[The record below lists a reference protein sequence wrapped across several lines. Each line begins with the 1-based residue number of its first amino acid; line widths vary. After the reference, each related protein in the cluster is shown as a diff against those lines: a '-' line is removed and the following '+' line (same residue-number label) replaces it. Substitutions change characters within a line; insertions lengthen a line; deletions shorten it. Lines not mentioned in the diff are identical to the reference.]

1 MTRRPTAITAGRPRC
16 DRGSAT
22 AELVL
27 IMPVLVLML
36 MFLVL
41 CYRISDAKLRLADAA
56 HQAARAASIARTPT
70 QAVTDAQAT
79 AQSAL
84 ADAGVTC
91 EHLTVDTDPAG
102 LTPGGLVHV
111 TITCTTRLDDLA
123 VLAVPGSA
131 ALHASATSPV
141 DLFGDQLGQAS

>member
-1 MTRRPTAITAGRPRC
+1 MAGR

-27 IMPVLVLML
+27 IMPVLVLLL

-70 QAVTDAQAT
+70 QAATDAQAT
-79 AQSAL
+79 AQTAL

-91 EHLTVDTDPAG
+91 QHLTVNTDPAG
-102 LTPGGLVHV
+102 LAPGALVRV
-111 TITCTTRLDDLA
+111 TLTCATRLDDLA
-123 VLAVPGSA
+123 VLAVPGTA

-141 DLFGDQLGQAS
+141 DEFGDASGPAS